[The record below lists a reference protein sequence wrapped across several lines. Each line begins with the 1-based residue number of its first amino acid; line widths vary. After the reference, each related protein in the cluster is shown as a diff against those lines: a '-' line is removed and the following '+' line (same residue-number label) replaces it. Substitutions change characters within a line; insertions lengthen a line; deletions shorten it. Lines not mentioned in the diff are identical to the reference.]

1 MRYFLSLGSNL
12 GWRRRNLAR
21 AVEALEQAG
30 VAVLK
35 TSSLYQTEPVGDKE
49 QPWFFNL
56 VAEVSASL
64 DPEGMLALIQTIE
77 RKLGRKPG
85 KRGGPRLIDIDIL
98 LAEDQIIKSEQLHI
112 PHPRLHQRNF
122 VLQPLE
128 EISAEAVHPLL
139 GMKIRDLRILSADL
153 SIVKKLRHSLEYGRF
168 ARKNQG
174 KRCLNG
180 HKVGRPINL
189 EEET

>member
-12 GWRRRNLAR
+12 GDRRKNLFSALR
-21 AVEALEQAG
+21 ALEEGG

-35 TSSLYQTEPVGDKE
+35 ASSLYQTEPVGDKE

-64 DPEGMLALIQTIE
+64 DPEGMLSLIRTIE
-77 RKLGRKPG
+77 RKLGRRRG
-85 KRGGPRLIDIDIL
+85 KRRGPRPIDIDIL
-98 LAEDQIIKSEQLHI
+98 LAEDRIIKSEQLSI

-128 EISAEAVHPLL
+128 EISAQAVHPLL
-139 GMKIRDLRILSADL
+139 GMKIEDLRTLSADL
-153 SIVKKLRHSLEYGRF
+153 SVVKKLRHSLKYGRF
-168 ARKNQG
+168 GRKNQG
-174 KRCLNG
+174 KRCLNRN
-180 HKVGRPINL
+180 KVGSPINL